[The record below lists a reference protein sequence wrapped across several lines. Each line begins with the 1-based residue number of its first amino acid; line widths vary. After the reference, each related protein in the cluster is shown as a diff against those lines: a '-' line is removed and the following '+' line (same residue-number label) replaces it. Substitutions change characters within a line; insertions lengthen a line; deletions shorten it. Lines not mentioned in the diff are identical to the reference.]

1 MAFTPC
7 HCVGNCLCL
16 PTHPSIPC
24 SYQVS
29 VRQIHTAHYTQVLS
43 YFQSS
48 VVLKCLFM
56 CVSHCYLIWAV
67 VGKNSWIPNTFQ
79 FHEPWQQAVSS
90 HIKLYKQLN
99 TTPLCLTWE
108 LCVSNIDCLKYIL
121 TYLYTFHR
129 SLRLSPDYRMW
140 NMSKKHRKV
149 SKTCKIGE

>member
-48 VVLKCLFM
+48 VVLKWLCM

-79 FHEPWQQAVSS
+79 FHELWQQAVSS

-99 TTPLCLTWE
+99 TTPVCLTWE
-108 LCVSNIDCLKYIL
+108 VHIFNLDCLCR
-121 TYLYTFHR
+121 LYNAFR
-129 SLRLSPDYRMW
+129 ESLQRNAFPPLLSVGSMHLIIT
-140 NMSKKHRKV
+140 M
-149 SKTCKIGE
+149 